1 MELNATR
8 VRAGDLAAVELVR
21 TRLAA
26 LAFQNATQQARSRL
40 RIALQKLQLLMGRTA
55 TSASFDVAGEPRRD
69 TLPFTAA
76 EIEEQAVNLR
86 PDLQA
91 LKRDQARSLAEVR
104 LQIAQGQIDYT
115 IGTEYRRQQG
125 VNGKASSLGF
135 FLSVPL
141 PIFNRNQGEIARAR
155 QEQMQIESRIRAL
168 EAEIRNEVS
177 SAYQEYETARSLLTT
192 METDMLQQARQVLQT
207 MNYSYRRG
215 EASLVEFLDAQRV
228 FNETTQ
234 SYNEARAGYARSL
247 FVIDS
252 VLGKEVQ

>member
-1 MELNATR
+1 M
-8 VRAGDLAAVELVR
+8 
-21 TRLAA
+21 
-26 LAFQNATQQARSRL
+26 
-40 RIALQKLQLLMGRTA
+40 
-55 TSASFDVAGEPRRD
+55 SFDVVGEPRRD
-69 TLPFTAA
+69 PLPISGA

-91 LKRDQARSLAEVR
+91 LKRDHARSLAEVR
-104 LQIAQGQIDYT
+104 LQIAHRQIDYT

-141 PIFNRNQGEIARAR
+141 PIFDRNQGEIARAQ
-155 QEQMQIESRIRAL
+155 QEQLQIETRLRAL
-168 EAEIRNEVS
+168 EAEIRNEVR

-215 EASLVEFLDAQRV
+215 EASLVEFLMR
-228 FNETTQ
+228 
-234 SYNEARAGYARSL
+234 SARSMKRCK
-247 FVIDS
+247 VTTT
-252 VLGKEVQ
+252 LGKPMREASMRSTLSWGKRCNDAADSSNGLAGAHLIASACDARTRRKKTNAALYRSDYGFIDRTRRHCARLA